1 MGESTQEVRRGA
13 KRKDPNTPGGGSHGR
28 FSAESATQ
36 RAQTRRRL
44 AHLHGKLER
53 LDVHVWSLA
62 QLFSFVLIFKVKKS
76 LIFMEEKSMTVRV
89 AIREEHYTN
98 SLLSSRIT
106 HWESQRNNCKSV
118 TLQRYSRVPITRGVR
133 N

>member
-13 KRKDPNTPGGGSHGR
+13 KRKDPNSTGGGSHGR

-44 AHLHGKLER
+44 AHLHGELER
-53 LDVHVWSLA
+53 LDVQVWSLA
-62 QLFSFVLIFKVKKS
+62 QLFVLIFKIENS

-106 HWESQRNNCKSV
+106 H
-118 TLQRYSRVPITRGVR
+118 
-133 N
+133 

>member
-13 KRKDPNTPGGGSHGR
+13 KRKDPNTPGGGSLGRFSAR

-53 LDVHVWSLA
+53 LDVQVRSLA
-62 QLFSFVLIFKVKKS
+62 QLFSFVFFKVKKITD
-76 LIFMEEKSMTVRV
+76 LHGGKNNDTVRV
-89 AIREEHYTN
+89 RVREEKYTY
-98 SLLSSRIT
+98 SLLSSIT
-106 HWESQRNNCKSV
+106 AHRESIVKV
-118 TLQRYSRVPITRGVR
+118 
-133 N
+133 